1 MEIPQ
6 GNTREDIKARRQII
20 KDFYAE
26 WIATHPEK
34 RVWNRSLKAYIV
46 VKNISI
52 NEALG
57 HAPRYVDATLAQLQL
72 SRVLAEAVYI
82 EKRPP
87 KYGDKNQKSFSKML
101 FLKWQGS
108 RVVVGLQTTTKEYV
122 LYYISGGSDKNKSR
136 QVTALK

>member
-6 GNTREDIKARRQII
+6 GSTREDIKVRRQII

-46 VKNISI
+46 VKNIST

-57 HAPRYVDATLAQLQL
+57 HAPRYADATLAQLQL
-72 SRVLAEAVYI
+72 STVLAEAVYI
-82 EKRPP
+82 ENRPP
-87 KYGDKNQKSFSKML
+87 KYGDKNQKSFSKMF
-101 FLKWQGS
+101 FLRWQVS
-108 RVVVGLQTTTKEYV
+108 RVVVGLQTTTKDYV
-122 LYYISGGSDKNKSR
+122 LYCISGGSKKIKAVR
-136 QVTALK
+136 